1 MNKMNQ
7 ELIRRDCNE
16 VLINQVSSLA
26 ELKNQCLLI
35 TGGTGFMGTWLTEMV
50 SFLNDHYNFNTKMIL
65 LSERAHNFSGKA
77 PHLAM
82 RKDVVLLTRG
92 ITSVVELPDE
102 VTMIIHAAAT
112 PDNRLHA
119 SEPLS
124 TAQVIV
130 NGTTALL
137 AAASRLPNL
146 KRMVNV
152 SSGLIYGAQPFHLEN
167 MPENY
172 FGGMDCSSASAAYG
186 EGKRFAET
194 LCGIYRSQYKM
205 PIINVRPFAFIG
217 PYQLLDRPWAINN
230 FLHDSLLG
238 GPIRILG
245 DGETVR
251 SYMYPSDMAFWLLRI
266 LVDGAIGQ
274 SYNIGSPVGITLRQL
289 ADKIADDF
297 VIKPKI
303 VLGISP
309 MAQKK
314 RSKFI
319 PNIELAQTTLGLQV
333 TVDIDDAIK
342 RTILWYRQLNS

>member
-1 MNKMNQ
+1 MNKK
-7 ELIRRDCNE
+7 LIEFIHKDCNA
-16 VLINQVSSLA
+16 VIVKNVNRLSD
-26 ELKNQCLLI
+26 LKNQCLLI
-35 TGGTGFMGTWLTEMV
+35 TGGTGFMGTWLTEIV
-50 SFLNDHYNFNTKMIL
+50 SFLNDNYNFNTKLIL
-65 LSERAHNFSGKA
+65 LSERAHNFSDKA

-82 RKDVVLLTRG
+82 RNDIVFLTRG
-92 ITSVVELPDE
+92 ITSVVEIPEE

-119 SEPLS
+119 SEPLN

-130 NGTTALL
+130 SGTAALL

-152 SSGLIYGAQPFHLEN
+152 SSGLVYGSQPFNLDA

-172 FGGMDCSSASAAYG
+172 CGGPDCSSASSAYA

-194 LCGIYRSQYKM
+194 LCGIYRNQYKM

-230 FLHDSLLG
+230 FIHDSFLG

-251 SYMYPSDMAFWLLRI
+251 SYMYPSDMAFWILRI
-266 LVDGAIGQ
+266 LVDGIIGK
-274 SYNIGSPVGITLRQL
+274 SYNIGSPYGITLSQL
-289 ADKIADDF
+289 ANKIADNF
-297 VIKPKI
+297 AEKPQI
-303 VLGISP
+303 ISGILPQSSI
-309 MAQKK
+309 K
-314 RSKFI
+314 RSKFV
-319 PNIELAQTTLGLQV
+319 PNIDLAKETIGLSI
-333 TVDIDDAIK
+333 TVNIDEAIK
-342 RTILWYRQLNS
+342 RTLSWHRQLI